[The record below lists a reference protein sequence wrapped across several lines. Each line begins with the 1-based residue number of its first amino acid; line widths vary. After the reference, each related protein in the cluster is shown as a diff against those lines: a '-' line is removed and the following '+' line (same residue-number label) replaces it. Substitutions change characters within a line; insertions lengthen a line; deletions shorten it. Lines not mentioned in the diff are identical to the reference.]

1 MASRLCPVARV
12 VTLGQPTPGE
22 DALLTQGPL
31 CMILL
36 TCVRT
41 DEQRSLALAASPA
54 LLAEL
59 LEARAALQQPADAD
73 EDADQWLRLLMAHLC
88 FDSRRLGP
96 VFEALCRPGG
106 FSSDGPLL
114 TVSHG
119 AMFHL
124 LADAVDLAA
133 VQGQQ
138 HDDGVEQARAC
149 GVQIG
154 WTVSL

>member
-1 MASRLCPVARV
+1 
-12 VTLGQPTPGE
+12 
-22 DALLTQGPL
+22 
-31 CMILL
+31 MILL
-36 TCVRT
+36 TCVKN
-41 DEQRSLALAASPA
+41 DEARSLALAESPA

-59 LEARAALQQPADAD
+59 LEARAAVQQPADEQ

-96 VFEALCRPGG
+96 VYEALCRPGG
-106 FSSDGPLL
+106 TTSSNEPVV

-124 LADAVDLAA
+124 LADAVDLAV

-138 HDDGVEQARAC
+138 YDDGVEQARGRCVCAL
-149 GVQIG
+149 GEWQLSV
-154 WTVSL
+154 